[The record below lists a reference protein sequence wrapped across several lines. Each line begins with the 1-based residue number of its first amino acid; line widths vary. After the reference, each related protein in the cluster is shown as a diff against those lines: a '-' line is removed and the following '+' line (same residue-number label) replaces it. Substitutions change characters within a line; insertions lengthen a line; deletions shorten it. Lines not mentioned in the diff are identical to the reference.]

1 MVLSCGLQ
9 KRRRRRSSS
18 ETKEGQG
25 TSKLPHRNGKSWLCT
40 WWYMLSFRRQLC
52 LSNSLF
58 PSCFLPFVLPLSLPS
73 PLCVCVCSWN
83 VWCCSTGTDFLD
95 GLPSPL
101 TLSLSLSFFSPHS
114 FLHWK
119 QSHYVVVVVIMMI
132 MVLSV
137 CVFYG
142 DTMCGMPPLRSP
154 RQSEGPVVV
163 VLVVVTV
170 VLPRFRPKPDSSQR
184 AAAARTSWHLE
195 FFAGETRTRFPTR
208 SDEEFP
214 TVGSWVLW

>member
-1 MVLSCGLQ
+1 MALYVVVYAFVPASAVLVQFSLSFLLPSIC
-9 KRRRRRSSS
+9 SSS
-18 ETKEGQG
+18 
-25 TSKLPHRNGKSWLCT
+25 
-40 WWYMLSFRRQLC
+40 
-52 LSNSLF
+52 
-58 PSCFLPFVLPLSLPS
+58 LSLS
-73 PLCVCVCSWN
+73 PLCVCV
-83 VWCCSTGTDFLD
+83 VGTYGAVPLVLIFLTAF
-95 GLPSPL
+95 LPPF
-101 TLSLSLSFFSPHS
+101 LSLSLSFFSLHS